1 MLSVLVAALS
11 SVFYGVADFLG
22 GATSKRLHVL
32 QVVAISAPAS
42 LLVEIA
48 LIPVF
53 GAQWSGEVLFW
64 GALSGVASAAAF
76 TLLYVAL
83 ARGPMGVLSP
93 ITAVVSAV
101 VPVAVGF
108 IVVAA
113 VPGPLKILGLVV
125 AAPAVLLLSLGSRSE
140 RVGRVPVSSLLIA
153 VGAGLAIGT
162 QLVFLHAAPDD
173 SGVVPLI
180 VGRSVASLILGLAA
194 AVVLPRV
201 KTARPSW
208 RLVGLA
214 ALAGALDSLANL
226 AFLVSSRLGDLAISG
241 MIVALY
247 PATTVVL
254 AALVF
259 RERLGWRAILG
270 IVLAL
275 VGVALLAL

>member
-93 ITAVVSAV
+93 ITAVVSAA